1 MVAVVLGR
9 VPEALEVREVRCVVV
24 DVVERRVDI
33 EQLDRKRILAERA
46 DDERLELA
54 WAHHVSVLEHL
65 VQPREDTIDV
75 FMCLADRVAYRVGD
89 LADDSLL
96 VQVGH
101 VRKRGFAPLRRDA
114 VDLCAV
120 GRDGGA
126 GESIGCKSAVNQLF
140 ARGGPREDPPIDA
153 LTGRIQRK
161 KDPRAAARAR
171 AGGGAGAA
179 LGSVWA
185 RPWQLEEMDGTDGP
199 DAAGMATCRDGRR
212 VTETVERLA
221 AVEPGPE
228 DTAILFR
235 RNEEGRDFR
244 RRAVAGE
251 LTPHDISRV
260 PECFR
265 ALLKHLASPTS
276 KITGLPV
283 HCTDYESVID
293 GDGAPR

>member
-101 VRKRGFAPLRRDA
+101 VRKRGFPPLRRDA

-140 ARGGPREDPPIDA
+140 ARGGPRDGSNTA
-153 LTGRIQRK
+153 QKGSTRGG
-161 KDPRAAARAR
+161 ARAR
-171 AGGGAGAA
+171 ARRRDA
-179 LGSVWA
+179 LVTRA
-185 RPWQLEEMDGTDGP
+185 R
-199 DAAGMATCRDGRR
+199 DAR
-212 VTETVERLA
+212 VTAMGALIVIA
-221 AVEPGPE
+221 H
-228 DTAILFR
+228 FR
-235 RNEEGRDFR
+235 RFRVARVRTPGRDHPSR
-244 RRAVAGE
+244 RG
-251 LTPHDISRV
+251 RV
-260 PECFR
+260 
-265 ALLKHLASPTS
+265 S
-276 KITGLPV
+276 TGRL
-283 HCTDYESVID
+283 HARDTKTTKTD
-293 GDGAPR
+293 R

>member
-1 MVAVVLGR
+1 VVAVVLGR

-46 DDERLELA
+46 DDERLQLA

-101 VRKRGFAPLRRDA
+101 VRKRGFPPLRRDA

-126 GESIGCKSAVNQLF
+126 GESIGSKSAVNQLF
-140 ARGGPREDPPIDA
+140 ARGRPREDPPIDA

-171 AGGGAGAA
+171 GEGCAGAA
-179 LGSVWA
+179 LGGVWA
-185 RPWQLEEMDGTDGP
+185 RLSLREPSPGTR
-199 DAAGMATCRDGRR
+199 AT
-212 VTETVERLA
+212 A
-221 AVEPGPE
+221 P
-228 DTAILFR
+228 
-235 RNEEGRDFR
+235 
-244 RRAVAGE
+244 RRARSRSRDTTKSPAGG
-251 LTPHDISRV
+251 SCRGG
-260 PECFR
+260 
-265 ALLKHLASPTS
+265 SP
-276 KITGLPV
+276 
-283 HCTDYESVID
+283 
-293 GDGAPR
+293 

>member
-46 DDERLELA
+46 DDERLQLA

-101 VRKRGFAPLRRDA
+101 VRKRGFPPLRRDA

-126 GESIGCKSAVNQLF
+126 GESIGSKSAVNQLF
-140 ARGGPREDPPIDA
+140 ARGRSREDA

-171 AGGGAGAA
+171 GEGCAGAA
-179 LGSVWA
+179 LGGVWA
-185 RPWQLEEMDGTDGP
+185 RRSLREPPPGTR
-199 DAAGMATCRDGRR
+199 AT
-212 VTETVERLA
+212 
-221 AVEPGPE
+221 
-228 DTAILFR
+228 
-235 RNEEGRDFR
+235 
-244 RRAVAGE
+244 
-251 LTPHDISRV
+251 
-260 PECFR
+260 
-265 ALLKHLASPTS
+265 
-276 KITGLPV
+276 
-283 HCTDYESVID
+283 
-293 GDGAPR
+293 APRRDQQ

>member
-46 DDERLELA
+46 DDERLQLA

-101 VRKRGFAPLRRDA
+101 VRKRGFPPLRRDA

-126 GESIGCKSAVNQLF
+126 GESIGSKSAVNQLF
-140 ARGGPREDPPIDA
+140 ARGRPREDPPIDA

-171 AGGGAGAA
+171 GEGCAGAA
-179 LGSVWA
+179 LGGVWA
-185 RPWQLEEMDGTDGP
+185 RRSLREPPPGTR
-199 DAAGMATCRDGRR
+199 ARDRSEAR
-212 VTETVERLA
+212 S
-221 AVEPGPE
+221 AVNPRG
-228 DTAILFR
+228 ISCS
-235 RNEEGRDFR
+235 
-244 RRAVAGE
+244 RAVGRAT
-251 LTPHDISRV
+251 TP
-260 PECFR
+260 
-265 ALLKHLASPTS
+265 
-276 KITGLPV
+276 
-283 HCTDYESVID
+283 
-293 GDGAPR
+293 

>member
-1 MVAVVLGR
+1 M
-9 VPEALEVREVRCVVV
+9 RCIVV

-75 FMCLADRVAYRVGD
+75 FVCLADRVAYRVGD

-101 VRKRGFAPLRRDA
+101 VRKRGFTPLRRDA

-140 ARGGPREDPPIDA
+140 ARGGPRDGSNTA
-153 LTGRIQRK
+153 QKGSTRGG
-161 KDPRAAARAR
+161 AR
-171 AGGGAGAA
+171 AGGVCRRGARRRLGAA
-179 LGSVWA
+179 VATRAPPRHPRDRSEA
-185 RPWQLEEMDGTDGP
+185 RSAVNQL
-199 DAAGMATCRDGRR
+199 
-212 VTETVERLA
+212 
-221 AVEPGPE
+221 
-228 DTAILFR
+228 
-235 RNEEGRDFR
+235 
-244 RRAVAGE
+244 
-251 LTPHDISRV
+251 
-260 PECFR
+260 
-265 ALLKHLASPTS
+265 
-276 KITGLPV
+276 
-283 HCTDYESVID
+283 
-293 GDGAPR
+293 

>member
-1 MVAVVLGR
+1 VVAVVLGR

-46 DDERLELA
+46 DDERLQLA

-101 VRKRGFAPLRRDA
+101 VRKRGFPPLRRDA

-126 GESIGCKSAVNQLF
+126 GESIGSKSAVNQLF
-140 ARGGPREDPPIDA
+140 ARGRPREDPPIDA

-171 AGGGAGAA
+171 GGGVCRRGARRRLGAA
-179 LGSVWA
+179 VATRAPPRHPRDRSEA
-185 RPWQLEEMDGTDGP
+185 RS
-199 DAAGMATCRDGRR
+199 
-212 VTETVERLA
+212 
-221 AVEPGPE
+221 AVNPRG
-228 DTAILFR
+228 ISCS
-235 RNEEGRDFR
+235 
-244 RRAVAGE
+244 RAVGRAR
-251 LTPHDISRV
+251 TP
-260 PECFR
+260 
-265 ALLKHLASPTS
+265 
-276 KITGLPV
+276 
-283 HCTDYESVID
+283 
-293 GDGAPR
+293 

>member
-89 LADDSLL
+89 LADGSLL

-140 ARGGPREDPPIDA
+140 ARARARGSTYRRPDGSNTAQKGSTRGG
-153 LTGRIQRK
+153 
-161 KDPRAAARAR
+161 AR
-171 AGGGAGAA
+171 AGGGVQARRSAA
-179 LGSVWA
+179 FGRGGL
-185 RPWQLEEMDGTDGP
+185 REPPGTR
-199 DAAGMATCRDGRR
+199 AT
-212 VTETVERLA
+212 
-221 AVEPGPE
+221 
-228 DTAILFR
+228 
-235 RNEEGRDFR
+235 
-244 RRAVAGE
+244 
-251 LTPHDISRV
+251 
-260 PECFR
+260 
-265 ALLKHLASPTS
+265 
-276 KITGLPV
+276 
-283 HCTDYESVID
+283 
-293 GDGAPR
+293 APRRDQL